1 MGSAA
6 AGLSG
11 AATGATMGA
20 AFGPIGM
27 GVGALA
33 GGLLGGL
40 AGGGSSSGGG
50 GSASGSALGNPNET
64 NQRVNLDIENN
75 NIGSPI
81 NINIG
86 GRQNNPDASIGG
98 QEAMGYLPSSQIVD
112 MLPYGSING
121 NVSYRMADS
130 FVDPIANGGWLPPF
144 ASPDGALP
152 SQPMASLGKT
162 KTLLYVGAAAVL
174 LVLIV
179 RR

>member
-40 AGGGSSSGGG
+40 SGGGKSSGGG
-50 GSASGSALGNPNET
+50 SAAGGAMPDET
-64 NQRVNLDIENN
+64 NQNVKLDIENN

-86 GRQNNPDASIGG
+86 GRQNLPDASIGG
-98 QEAMGYLPSSQIVD
+98 MEANGYLPSSQVVD
-112 MLPYGSING
+112 MLPYGSVNG
-121 NVSYRMADS
+121 NVSYRMANS
-130 FVDPIANGGWLPPF
+130 FVDPIANGGWMPPF

-152 SQPMASLGKT
+152 SAPMATNDNK
-162 KTLLYVGAAAVL
+162 KKLLFAGVAVVL
-174 LVLIV
+174 FVLIV

>member
-40 AGGGSSSGGG
+40 SGGGKSSGGG
-50 GSASGSALGNPNET
+50 SAAGGAMPDET
-64 NQRVNLDIENN
+64 NQNVKLDIENN

-86 GRQNNPDASIGG
+86 GRQNLPDASIGG
-98 QEAMGYLPSSQIVD
+98 MEANGYLPSSQVVD
-112 MLPYGSING
+112 MLPYGSVNG
-121 NVSYRMADS
+121 NVSYRMANS
-130 FVDPIANGGWLPPF
+130 FVDPIANGGWMPPF

-152 SQPMASLGKT
+152 SAPMATSDNK
-162 KTLLYVGAAAVL
+162 KKLLFAGVAVVL
-174 LVLIV
+174 FVLIV

>member
-27 GVGALA
+27 GVGAVA

-40 AGGGSSSGGG
+40 AGGKSSGGG
-50 GSASGSALGNPNET
+50 SAAGGALGMPDET
-64 NQRVNLDIENN
+64 NQNVRLDIENN

-81 NINIG
+81 SINIG
-86 GRQNNPDASIGG
+86 GRQNVPDASIGG
-98 QEAMGYLPSSQIVD
+98 QEAYGSLPSSQVVD
-112 MLPYGSING
+112 MLPYGSVNG
-121 NVSYRMADS
+121 NVSYRMANS

-152 SQPMASLGKT
+152 SAPIVASDNK
-162 KTLLYVGAAAVL
+162 KKLLYAGVAVVL
-174 LVLIV
+174 IVLIV
-179 RR
+179 RH